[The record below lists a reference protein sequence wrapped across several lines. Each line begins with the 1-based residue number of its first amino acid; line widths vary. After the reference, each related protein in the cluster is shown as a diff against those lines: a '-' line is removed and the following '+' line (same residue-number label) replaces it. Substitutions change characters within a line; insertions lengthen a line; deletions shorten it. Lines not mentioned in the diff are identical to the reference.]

1 MYRSDLENLEEL
13 STAKELPMDEYQAF
27 EATQTGDWKIRLL
40 VPTKEY
46 YQQVYVMALN
56 LSLLTLALIAFCILV
71 SYFTVAEHLPALHEI

>member
-1 MYRSDLENLEEL
+1 
-13 STAKELPMDEYQAF
+13 MDEYQAF

-56 LSLLTLALIAFCILV
+56 LSLLTLALIAFCIF
-71 SYFTVAEHLPALHEI
+71 SFYFTVAEHLPALHEI

>member
-1 MYRSDLENLEEL
+1 
-13 STAKELPMDEYQAF
+13 MDEYQAF

-71 SYFTVAEHLPALHEI
+71 SILQWQSIYRPFTKFEKKAPSDRSRRGH